1 MEVNMKK
8 GVLLVVC
15 FIWLTLHVFAQKQ
28 VAFSNE
34 IMVTYKPTYAEQI
47 EATVKAKLTEWLQ
60 KDPMEKLEEY
70 QVRVDKQN
78 KQRKVDEFTQIVIAS
93 IAEKVIDWSKI
104 DAVYDSEN
112 ETYKI
117 TVANMLPFLIKVPH
131 GEQAQSFQDNLH
143 ELIFNDIKY
152 TLQGEEFAVTDLVI
166 KDPFLDTEYQLD
178 RSVQNHF
185 VTALDINIGNID
197 INLSSNVQKINERV
211 KVISVGNSDVD
222 INLPVTKSKN
232 ENAYAVVIGNK
243 DYKNIKGKDVDFAI
257 NDAVMIKKYLVD
269 VMGFMP
275 GNVIYREN
283 AAKGD
288 FEAIFG
294 TRENYKAELY
304 ELVKNPN
311 AEVFIYY
318 SGHGAPSQYD
328 KKSYLVPVECKPNNV
343 QFGGY
348 PTELLYGNLAKIRTK
363 FTTVIID
370 ACYSGNIYE
379 NISPLG
385 IPVEETKV
393 ELPNGAVITAT
404 SSNETANWYP
414 EQQHGMFTYFF
425 LKALQNPQKTD
436 KNTDNKVTLDEV
448 YDFVN
453 DHNAGVPYQAR
464 LIGQQQNPNIKGN
477 AKDKIVIEY

>member
-1 MEVNMKK
+1 M
-8 GVLLVVC
+8 
-15 FIWLTLHVFAQKQ
+15 
-28 VAFSNE
+28 
-34 IMVTYKPTYAEQI
+34 
-47 EATVKAKLTEWLQ
+47 
-60 KDPMEKLEEY
+60 
-70 QVRVDKQN
+70 
-78 KQRKVDEFTQIVIAS
+78 
-93 IAEKVIDWSKI
+93 
-104 DAVYDSEN
+104 
-112 ETYKI
+112 
-117 TVANMLPFLIKVPH
+117 
-131 GEQAQSFQDNLH
+131 
-143 ELIFNDIKY
+143 
-152 TLQGEEFAVTDLVI
+152 
-166 KDPFLDTEYQLD
+166 
-178 RSVQNHF
+178 
-185 VTALDINIGNID
+185 
-197 INLSSNVQKINERV
+197 
-211 KVISVGNSDVD
+211 
-222 INLPVTKSKN
+222 
-232 ENAYAVVIGNK
+232 
-243 DYKNIKGKDVDFAI
+243 
-257 NDAVMIKKYLVD
+257 
-269 VMGFMP
+269 
-275 GNVIYREN
+275 
-283 AAKGD
+283 
-288 FEAIFG
+288 
-294 TRENYKAELY
+294 
-304 ELVKNPN
+304 
-311 AEVFIYY
+311 YY

-385 IPVEETKV
+385 IPVEDTKV

>member
-1 MEVNMKK
+1 
-8 GVLLVVC
+8 
-15 FIWLTLHVFAQKQ
+15 
-28 VAFSNE
+28 
-34 IMVTYKPTYAEQI
+34 
-47 EATVKAKLTEWLQ
+47 
-60 KDPMEKLEEY
+60 
-70 QVRVDKQN
+70 
-78 KQRKVDEFTQIVIAS
+78 
-93 IAEKVIDWSKI
+93 
-104 DAVYDSEN
+104 
-112 ETYKI
+112 
-117 TVANMLPFLIKVPH
+117 
-131 GEQAQSFQDNLH
+131 
-143 ELIFNDIKY
+143 
-152 TLQGEEFAVTDLVI
+152 
-166 KDPFLDTEYQLD
+166 
-178 RSVQNHF
+178 
-185 VTALDINIGNID
+185 
-197 INLSSNVQKINERV
+197 SSNVQKINERV

>member
-1 MEVNMKK
+1 M
-8 GVLLVVC
+8 LLII
-15 FIWLTLHVFAQKQ
+15 FSTSAQRQ

-34 IMVTYKPTYAEQI
+34 IVVSYKPTYAEQI
-47 EATVKAKLTEWLQ
+47 EASVKSQLTQWMQ
-60 KDPMEKLEEY
+60 KGAMEKLDEY
-70 QVRVDKQN
+70 QARVDKEN
-78 KQRKVDEFTQIVIAS
+78 KQRKVEEFTSIAVAS
-93 IAEKVIDWSKI
+93 IAEKVVDWSKI
-104 DAVYDSEN
+104 EAIYDSEN

-117 TVANMLPFLIKVPH
+117 SVANLMPFLIRVPH

-143 ELIFNDIKY
+143 ELIFSDIKY
-152 TLQGEEFAVTDLVI
+152 TLQGEDFAVTDLSI
-166 KDPFLDTEYQLD
+166 KDPFMDVEYQLD
-178 RSVQNHF
+178 RSVQDHF

-197 INLSSNVQKINERV
+197 INLSGNVQKLNERV

-222 INLPVTKSKN
+222 INLPATKTKN

-257 NDAVMIKKYLVD
+257 NDAVMIKKYLIE

-275 GNVIYREN
+275 GNIIYREN

-294 TRENYKAELY
+294 TRDNHKAELY

-311 AEVFIYY
+311 AEIFVYY

-363 FTTVIID
+363 FTTVVID

-425 LKALQNPQKTD
+425 LKALQNPSKTD
-436 KNTDNKVTLDEV
+436 KNADNVVTLDEV
-448 YDFVN
+448 FDYVN
-453 DHNAGVPYQAR
+453 DHNSGVPYHAR
-464 LIGQQQNPNIKGN
+464 LIGQQQNPNFKGN
-477 AKDKIVIEY
+477 GKDKVVIEY